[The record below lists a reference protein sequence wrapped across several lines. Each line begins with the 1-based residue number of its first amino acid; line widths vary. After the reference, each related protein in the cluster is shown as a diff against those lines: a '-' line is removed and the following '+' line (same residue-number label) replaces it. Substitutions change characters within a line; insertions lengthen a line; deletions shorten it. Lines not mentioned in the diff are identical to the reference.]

1 MSAKS
6 IDYQQYELRMQWDE
20 LWLNMADGDVTK
32 FNELKRLDIRTFYR
46 TFDHWHAMLKKKIN
60 QR

>member
-1 MSAKS
+1 M
-6 IDYQQYELRMQWDE
+6 QYELRMQWDE

-46 TFDHWHAMLKKKIN
+46 TFNHWERMLKKKIN